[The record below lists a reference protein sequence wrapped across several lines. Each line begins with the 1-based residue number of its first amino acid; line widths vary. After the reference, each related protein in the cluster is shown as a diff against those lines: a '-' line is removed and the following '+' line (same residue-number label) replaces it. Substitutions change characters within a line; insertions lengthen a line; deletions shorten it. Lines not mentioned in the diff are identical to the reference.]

1 MSNNLSTKGDVM
13 NVLIAGASG
22 LIGTALSN
30 YLQRQGHSVYPLLR
44 AKSKAKKS
52 GQTGQAQCYWQP
64 EQGIIELDSDI
75 TFDVV
80 VVLNGVGI
88 ADKRWTAARKQQI
101 IDSRVIPSKLMAET
115 LAKLARPPKLFIG
128 GSAIGYYGDTGNDWA
143 DETSPA
149 KDEFMSDICQ
159 QWEAASQVLDNTDIR
174 RVNIRTGVVLSA
186 KGGALPQ
193 MMLPIKLG
201 VGGKVG
207 TGQQYI
213 SWISVID
220 VCRAISF
227 IIDNDTISGPVNLTA
242 PKPVTN
248 LSFTKTLGKLLHRPT
263 LLPLPAVIAR
273 LVFGELANDLL
284 LASNRI
290 KPSTLTAAGFNFDH
304 PDLTS
309 ALSEILLH
317 KH

>member
-1 MSNNLSTKGDVM
+1 M

-30 YLQRQGHSVYPLLR
+30 YLQSHGHSVYPLLR
-44 AKSKAKKS
+44 AKPKPKAQKS
-52 GQTGQAQCYWQP
+52 EKTGTGTGKAQCYWQP
-64 EQGIIELDSDI
+64 EQGIIELAPDI

-80 VVLNGVGI
+80 IVLNGVGI
-88 ADKRWTAARKQQI
+88 ADKRWTATRKQQI
-101 IDSRVIPSKLMAET
+101 IDSRVTPSKLMAET
-115 LAKLARPPKLFIG
+115 LAKLAKPPKLFIG

-143 DETSPA
+143 DEASPA

-174 RVNIRTGVVLSA
+174 RVNIRTGVVLST

-207 TGQQYI
+207 TGQQFI
-213 SWISVID
+213 SWISMID

-227 IIDNDTISGPVNLTA
+227 IIDNDAISGPVNLTA
-242 PKPVTN
+242 PTPVTN
-248 LSFTKTLGKLLHRPT
+248 LNFTKTLGKLLHRPT
-263 LLPLPAVIAR
+263 LFPLPAVIAR

-290 KPSTLTAAGFNFDH
+290 KPSKLTTAGFNFDH

-309 ALSEILLH
+309 VLSEILLH